1 MTAADK
7 EFLYKEYRGKVLG
20 YIRTRVNNRE
30 DAEDLCEDV
39 FLKAF
44 QSPSGYDAAKAAPGT
59 WIYTITK
66 NTVIDYF
73 RRQRPTEELP
83 EDLADED
90 SPEDSVE
97 NDETL
102 EELANALARLPADLK
117 DIIVMCYY
125 DRRPLT
131 EIAMISG
138 ISYGAVKLKHQKAL
152 ALLRCALE

>member
-1 MTAADK
+1 M
-7 EFLYKEYRGKVLG
+7 
-20 YIRTRVNNRE
+20 
-30 DAEDLCEDV
+30 
-39 FLKAF
+39 
-44 QSPSGYDAAKAAPGT
+44 
-59 WIYTITK
+59 
-66 NTVIDYF
+66 
-73 RRQRPTEELP
+73 
-83 EDLADED
+83 
-90 SPEDSVE
+90 E

-152 ALLRCALE
+152 ALLRGALE